1 MSETFEC
8 PTCGYRWQQGQ
19 HGGHSCSD
27 RLLQQL
33 KDAQIELNSVLVD
46 WNAIVS
52 ASGSKTHGGAVGH
65 VAQMRAE
72 LEAVKAEREEL
83 KNELGGWEATIRSY
97 VPEKYNANETAL
109 CAVENYI
116 SDLNHDLDS
125 LRAHIEAAEKQEPCA
140 EITMS
145 CGQFP
150 HKFAFFYNIKSMD
163 IGAKLYALPPMPA
176 QQPLKYTND
185 GALAECPC
193 CGSLDVGG
201 AHDTVHCYK
210 CGLTI
215 KKPPPLKNAC
225 DAWNKRAYAN
235 AKRLPMVERNLMRNL
250 VDRVWMHVTE
260 SENVPSTK
268 TADELIDLLLSEY
281 SHHCNL
287 KTISDIQAE
296 RDSLRARI
304 EAAEKQEPFACYV
317 GEGFLKY
324 PAMNIASIKKAAKK
338 FGYEFAELYKLPP
351 MPAQQPNWK
360 AEAKRAFWAGLE
372 MGAAFGACAIPPKW
386 EEYIAKR
393 ESEMA
398 QSNDFESGSGE

>member
-33 KDAQIELNSVLVD
+33 KDAKIELNSVLVD

-65 VAQMRAE
+65 VAQTRAE

-125 LRAHIEAAEKQEPCA
+125 LRAHIEAAEKQEP
-140 EITMS
+140 
-145 CGQFP
+145 
-150 HKFAFFYNIKSMD
+150 
-163 IGAKLYALPPMPA
+163 
-176 QQPLKYTND
+176 
-185 GALAECPC
+185 
-193 CGSLDVGG
+193 
-201 AHDTVHCYK
+201 
-210 CGLTI
+210 
-215 KKPPPLKNAC
+215 
-225 DAWNKRAYAN
+225 
-235 AKRLPMVERNLMRNL
+235 
-250 VDRVWMHVTE
+250 
-260 SENVPSTK
+260 
-268 TADELIDLLLSEY
+268 
-281 SHHCNL
+281 
-287 KTISDIQAE
+287 
-296 RDSLRARI
+296 
-304 EAAEKQEPFACYV
+304 FACYV
-317 GEGFLKY
+317 GEGFIKY

-372 MGAAFGACAIPPKW
+372 MGAAFGACAILPKW

-398 QSNDFESGSGE
+398 QSNDFESGDGE